1 MRTLSPFAL
10 SVAQRSRRAKQ
21 SRGARNVLAFSL
33 YLCATSAF
41 PATWQPTRNV
51 EVIVSTSPGSGSDR
65 AARLIQKLLAEKN
78 LVRAPVTVVNKP
90 GGQGVIGLTYLTQHP
105 ADGHYI
111 MVTSPSLLANQI
123 TGRSKLGYRDTTPL
137 AQLGAEY
144 VVFTVR
150 SDSPVAS
157 ARDLAER
164 LKANPGSFT
173 FSIGT
178 TIGSHNHIAVAQLA
192 KAVGIDPRPIKV
204 IAFSGSADGTTALLG
219 GHISVSASPGSAV
232 SEHAAAGKLRM
243 LAVSSERRQSG
254 PLANV
259 PTWKELG
266 LPVVSANWRSV
277 VGPKGMPEEQIQYW
291 DTVFTTLVRTAEWK
305 QSIASEHMEN
315 TYSDSRATLELMEA
329 QYKAMAASLAEL
341 GLVK

>member
-1 MRTLSPFAL
+1 MTTLIFAL
-10 SVAQRSRRAKQ
+10 CLFTGPA
-21 SRGARNVLAFSL
+21 LA
-33 YLCATSAF
+33 AA
-41 PATWQPTRNV
+41 WQPTRNV
-51 EVIVSTSPGSGSDR
+51 ELIVSTSPGSGSDR
-65 AARLIQKLLAEKN
+65 AARFVQKLLVEKN

-90 GGQGVIGLTYLTQHP
+90 GGQGVIGLNYLTQHP
-105 ADGHYI
+105 GDGHYV

-123 TGRSKLGYRDTTPL
+123 TGRSKTGYRDTTPL

-150 SDSPVAS
+150 SDSPVATG
-157 ARDLAER
+157 RDLADR

-178 TIGSHNHIAVAQLA
+178 TMGSHNHIAVSQLA
-192 KAVGIDPRPIKV
+192 KAVGVDPKPIKV

-219 GHISVSASPGSAV
+219 GHITVSASPGSAV
-232 SEHAAAGKLRM
+232 SEHASAGKLRM
-243 LAVSSERRQSG
+243 LAISAERRQSG

-266 LPVVSANWRSV
+266 YPVVSANWRSV
-277 VGPKGMPEEQIQYW
+277 VGPKGMPEDQVQYW
-291 DTVFTTLVRTAEWK
+291 DTIFATLVRSAEWK

-315 TYSDSRATLELMEA
+315 TYSDSRATLELMES

-341 GLVK
+341 GLRNH